1 MRIPTGPRVF
11 SFFLILALVTIA
23 SPSAAQAPAVP
34 APQSPANGANVQVP
48 FAITWSATLDPNV
61 VNGGYNW
68 QVSRSSSFAPLVMAD
83 STKPSVTQDTISG
96 LTSGTY
102 FWRVQAVSPGGSSA
116 WSQARS
122 FVVTGAGPGTL
133 GTPVLAP
140 TRGYS
145 TFHPWE
151 FIHFDWT
158 AVPGAVSYRLE
169 VSNDPAF
176 PMGATPSGTITFWND
191 NIPTNSDGYVH
202 TTIGTFYARVFAVDA
217 DNPQEGVRSLP
228 SNVIQFTCF
237 YNNPIGPPPQLLSP
251 LDNPTLTLPVTLSW
265 AHVPNPQSSGYVLE
279 IATDPGFSNVE
290 FFYNQYTEPTQVF
303 LSLTSGPK
311 FWRVLSQQGLSSP
324 TTNANTDWSTTGRFT
339 ISSEP
344 PAPVSITLSG
354 SPPIAYSGA
363 ERRLALQLTA
373 GVPSGG
379 ATVNLASSHPALAPV
394 PSTISMPG
402 GHAWAEVPIFFGQVT
417 SPTLITLSMT
427 LNGATATSQ
436 ITLRPPT
443 LDNEFLQ
450 PEVRATGGAPMSG
463 WVNLEG
469 GGLAGPSGFVVSLSS
484 SSAAV
489 TVPASVTIA
498 AGFHGSGFSMQTSAV
513 DDTTVATITASAGGV
528 STSWAITLTPSAAPT
543 KLIVRPMSTTSG
555 SQGVALGPE
564 GVGQDQLMQVASTN
578 PSVASVPNSVTVSAG
593 SGIGF
598 FDITTAPVTEPTQ
611 VLISLSGGG
620 VTLTQ
625 PLTLYP
631 SLPPL
636 TSITV
641 SPGTVVA
648 GGSATGTVR
657 LGAPAPAVGVA
668 VNLSS
673 GLSLSAHVP
682 DSVTIPG
689 GATSATFP
697 ITTFPTHTTSVQIS
711 AQMDVAFL
719 SSSITVTQAPSGASL
734 SSISVNPTSVVG
746 GNSATG
752 TVTMSAAAPSGGAM
766 VSLSDSSSATSV
778 PSSVTVPAGAT
789 SANFTVGTSP
799 VSATTSSTIT
809 ASFGGSSRTVTL
821 TANPGAAPTP
831 TAPSLLSP
839 SNQATV
845 AQPITFDWT
854 DVANAATYI
863 IQIDSS
869 STFTTP
875 LTYTATVSVSQTTV
889 SGLPAQQL
897 FWRVR
902 GVSSAG
908 ATGPFSSSRRFT
920 AQAAP
925 SAPALSALAVSPSSV
940 VGGNGSTGT
949 VTLTSA
955 AASGGLVVTLSSSN
969 AVATV
974 PASVTVPAGATSATF
989 TIATSTVT
997 ASTSATIT
1005 ATQGTTTRAATVTV
1019 TAVPPPASVSALT
1032 VAPSSVTGGASST
1045 GTVTLSSAAPT
1056 GGLAVSLAS
1065 SNGAVASTPSAVT
1078 VLPGATSAQFTV
1090 TTSTVSSTTAVTLT
1104 ATGGGATRTATLT
1117 VNPPAGSGPLAAP
1130 ALQSP
1135 SNDARFSPGQSITFD
1150 WSDVAGAANYT
1161 IQIETS
1167 ESFSAPFTVEQ
1178 TVTISR
1184 FTTSSLPTT
1193 RMWWRVRAN
1202 DASGAPGAW
1211 SAVRRV
1217 EVKD

>member
-1 MRIPTGPRVF
+1 MRVRTTPVLLGTVLSI
-11 SFFLILALVTIA
+11 SIA
-23 SPSAAQAPAVP
+23 ISSPAAAQAPAAPTPLGP
-34 APQSPANGANVQVP
+34 ADGASVQVP
-48 FAITWSATLDPNV
+48 FAISWSATLDPSL

-83 STKPSVTQDTISG
+83 STTPATTQDTVSG
-96 LTSGTY
+96 LTEGTY

-122 FVVTGAGPGTL
+122 FAVTGAGPGTP

-151 FIHFDWT
+151 SIHFDWT
-158 AVPGAVSYRLE
+158 AVPGAVTYRLE

-176 PMGATPSGTITFWND
+176 PVGATPPGTITFWND

-202 TTIGTFYARVFAVDA
+202 TMIGTFYARVFAVDA
-217 DNPQEGVRSLP
+217 DNPQKGVRSLP

-237 YNNPIGPPPQLLSP
+237 YDNPIGPPPQLLSP

-265 AHVPNPQSSGYVLE
+265 AHVPNPQASGYVLE

-290 FFYNQYTEPTQVF
+290 FFYNQYTEPTQVM

-311 FWRVLSQQGLSSP
+311 FWRVLSQHGLASP
-324 TTNANTDWSTTGRFT
+324 TTNAVTGWSTTGRFT
-339 ISSEP
+339 ISSAP
-344 PAPVSITLSG
+344 PTPVSITLSG

-373 GVPSGG
+373 GAAAGG

-394 PSTISMPG
+394 PSTVSMPG
-402 GHAWAEVPIFFGQVT
+402 GHAWAEIPIRFGQVT
-417 SPTLITLSMT
+417 SPTLVTLSMT
-427 LNGATATSQ
+427 LNGATATTD

-450 PEVRATGGAPMSG
+450 PEVRATGGAPMTG

-469 GGLAGPSGFVVSLSS
+469 GGLAGASGFAVNLSS

-528 STSWAITLTPSAAPT
+528 TTSWPITLTPSAAPT

-564 GVGQDQLMQVASTN
+564 GVGQDQLMQVASSN
-578 PSVASVPNSVTVSAG
+578 PSVASVPSTVSVSAG

-598 FDITTAPVTEPTQ
+598 FNINTAPVTEPTQ

-620 VTLTQ
+620 VTLTR
-625 PLTLYP
+625 PLTLYA

-636 TSITV
+636 ASITV

-648 GGSATGTVR
+648 GESATGTVT
-657 LGAPAPAVGVA
+657 LGGPAPAVGVA

-673 GLSLSAHVP
+673 GLPLSAHVP

-697 ITTFPTHTTSVQIS
+697 ITTFPTHTTTVQIG
-711 AQMDVAFL
+711 AQMDGAFL

-734 SSISVNPTSVVG
+734 SSIAVNPTSVVG
-746 GNSATG
+746 GTSATG
-752 TVTMSAAAPSGGAM
+752 TVGLSAAAPSGGAV

-778 PSSVTVPAGAT
+778 PPSVTVPAGAT
-789 SANFTVGTSP
+789 SASFTIGTSP

-809 ASFGGSSRTVTL
+809 ASFGGSSRTATL
-821 TANPGAAPTP
+821 TVNPGAEPTP
-831 TAPSLLSP
+831 AAPSLLSP
-839 SNQATV
+839 SNGATV
-845 AQPITFDWT
+845 AQPIAFDWT
-854 DVANAATYI
+854 DVAGAATYV

-875 LTYTATVSVSQTTV
+875 LTYTATVSASRTTV

-902 GVSSAG
+902 GVNSAG
-908 ATGPFSSSRRFT
+908 AAGPFSSSRRFT

-955 AASGGLVVTLSSSN
+955 APSGGLVVTLSSSS
-969 AVATV
+969 AVATA
-974 PASVTVPAGATSATF
+974 PASVTVPAGASSATF
-989 TIATSTVT
+989 TIATGAVT

-1005 ATQGTTTRAATVTV
+1005 ASAGTT
-1019 TAVPPPASVSALT
+1019 
-1032 VAPSSVTGGASST
+1032 
-1045 GTVTLSSAAPT
+1045 
-1056 GGLAVSLAS
+1056 
-1065 SNGAVASTPSAVT
+1065 
-1078 VLPGATSAQFTV
+1078 
-1090 TTSTVSSTTAVTLT
+1090 
-1104 ATGGGATRTATLT
+1104 TRTATLT
-1117 VNPPAGSGPLAAP
+1117 VAPPGASGPLAAP

-1135 SNDARFSPGQSITFD
+1135 SNDARFDPGQTIAFD
-1150 WSDVAGAANYT
+1150 WSDVSGAASYT
-1161 IQIETS
+1161 IQIDTS
-1167 ESFSAPFTVEQ
+1167 ETFSAPFTVEQ

-1211 SAVRRV
+1211 SAARRV